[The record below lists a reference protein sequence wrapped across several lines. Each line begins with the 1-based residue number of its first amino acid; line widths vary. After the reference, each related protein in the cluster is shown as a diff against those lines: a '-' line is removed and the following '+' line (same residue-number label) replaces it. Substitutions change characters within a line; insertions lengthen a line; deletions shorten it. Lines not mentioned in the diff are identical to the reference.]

1 MFYKIREGT
10 KSNTI
15 RVSPLA
21 NYDVGGLLSN
31 ETPLI
36 RNNIFRVKMGS
47 KWYDIITFLD
57 GVNFAI
63 SKKVKELL
71 EEYKI
76 TGWSCFPIIIQGAEE
91 KEYYAFQILSEA
103 GRILNLETLNNYEE
117 EFVKF
122 DITTWNG
129 TDFFT
134 LEETGIAVCVPKVKE
149 LIEKAKITNIGF
161 KPL

>member
-1 MFYKIREGT
+1 MFYKIRAGT

-21 NYDVGGLLSN
+21 DYDVNYALNN

-36 RNNIFRVKMGS
+36 RENIFVVKMGS

-57 GVNFAI
+57 GSNFAI

-71 EEYKI
+71 EEHKI
-76 TGWSCFPIIIQGAEE
+76 TGWDCFPIIIQGAED
-91 KEYYAFQILSEA
+91 KEYYGFQILSKA
-103 GRILNLETLNNYEE
+103 GRILNLEALFKYEE
-117 EFVKF
+117 EFIKF
-122 DITTWNG
+122 DISTWNG
-129 TDFFT
+129 TDIFT
-134 LEETGIAVCVPKVKE
+134 LEKTAITACVPKVKE